1 MSSISTI
8 SAAAMVNQEISGVV
22 VTGVSTTEVTK
33 IQDPYEQCLAYVKLK
48 QIEGV
53 DCKAKVAAIQNM
65 RGTAILN
72 ETGSTQPKP
81 PVVPKPPMRDG
92 ISLSEI
98 NQIKNPYEQCL
109 AYVKFKKIEGVNCKA
124 RIDAIKNTISMG
136 GTGTTGTGMR
146 IKPLECMAP
155 GSCGQGLPPIKD

>member
-1 MSSISTI
+1 MSILPTI
-8 SAAAMVNQEISGVV
+8 SVVAMINQEVSGIVI
-22 VTGVSTTEVTK
+22 TGPSTVIDSTK

-53 DCKAKVAAIQNM
+53 DCKVKFAAIQNM

-72 ETGSTQPKP
+72 ETGSTQPKSPIVTMP
-81 PVVPKPPMRDG
+81 PVKEG

-109 AYVKFKKIEGVNCKA
+109 AYVKLKEIAGVDCKA
-124 RIDAIKNTISMG
+124 RIDAMKNS
-136 GTGTTGTGMR
+136 
-146 IKPLECMAP
+146 K
-155 GSCGQGLPPIKD
+155 